1 MCVDPVLRREKKFYV
16 GTLDSSYTSQC
27 PFRIHFHFVQ
37 WTFPQDQATLASLKW
52 VSSKEIVK
60 HCLKAIDDLH
70 SYTHVY
76 NHVPLCTSSFPFV
89 LSDRS
94 DDIITSK

>member
-1 MCVDPVLRREKKFYV
+1 MCVDPVLRRKKSSMFGLWILLTHHSV
-16 GTLDSSYTSQC
+16 LLESTFTLYSGL
-27 PFRIHFHFVQ
+27 FLRIRPSWVS
-37 WTFPQDQATLASLKW
+37 TKW

-60 HCLKAIDDLH
+60 HCLKAIDDMH